1 MKMLLACVATICAA
15 FSAQAWTATIAN
27 YTPTPGAKATYA
39 YVLDSGELGGVA
51 GDHDKINNQVW
62 GLRAALKDGAL
73 YDKGTNLSGASVT
86 EVGNWLS
93 QIVKEI
99 DPDAQ
104 VEASTTTPSSGMN
117 VDYDFDQYRAHYA
130 VVVELFEDGTY
141 SVGVT
146 GWVRH
151 TTGGSD
157 MTLTLADGEIVHV
170 LPEPTALALLALGV
184 AGVALRRRVAA

>member
-51 GDHDKINNQVW
+51 GDQDKINNQVW
-62 GLRAALKDGAL
+62 GLRDALKGGAL
-73 YDKGTNLSGASVT
+73 YEEGRNLSTASLSDVQGWIYDLVDKNFRF
-86 EVGNWLS
+86 EIAASAEMSSNSVDVG
-93 QIVKEI
+93 
-99 DPDAQ
+99 
-104 VEASTTTPSSGMN
+104 
-117 VDYDFDQYRAHYA
+117 YDSLVNTAYYA
-130 VVVELFEDGTY
+130 VIVELFEDGTY

-170 LPEPTALALLALGV
+170 LPEPTVLALLALGV

>member
-39 YVLDSGELGGVA
+39 YVLDSGFLGGA
-51 GDHDKINNQVW
+51 EGDNVTSQAQW
-62 GLRAALKDGAL
+62 LRGKLKGGAL
-73 YDKGTNLSGASVT
+73 YGEGRNLSTAS
-86 EVGNWLS
+86 LS
-93 QIVKEI
+93 DVQGWIYDLVDKNPLFGI
-99 DPDAQ
+99 A
-104 VEASTTTPSSGMN
+104 ASTEMPSDGVVEIN
-117 VDYDFDQYRAHYA
+117 HDLGTLHGYYA
-130 VVVELFEDGTY
+130 VLVEVFDDGTY

-146 GWVRH
+146 NWERRDTAFDPNV
-151 TTGGSD
+151 D
-157 MTLTLADGEIVHV
+157 IALADGEFVHV

>member
-1 MKMLLACVATICAA
+1 MKMLLACVAAICAA
-15 FSAQAWTATIAN
+15 FSAQAWTANIAN

-39 YVLDSGELGGVA
+39 YVLDSGDRGGPA
-51 GDHDKINNQVW
+51 GDHDKTNKQVQ
-62 GLRAALKDGAL
+62 GLRATLKDGAL

-99 DPDAQ
+99 DADAQ
-104 VEASTTTPSSGMN
+104 VWGSTETPSEGLQLRYDGE
-117 VDYDFDQYRAHYA
+117 DYHAFYA

-141 SVGVT
+141 NVGVT

-151 TTGGSD
+151 LTGVSD